1 MLKGLNDILILFG
14 VRVHVGAK
22 CYVPRRMGTLYLIC
36 LEFFIVASLRNI
48 NFCTFSTLFL
58 GFAFVADA
66 GSPTW
71 EMS

>member
-1 MLKGLNDILILFG
+1 MLRAPANGDS
-14 VRVHVGAK
+14 VS
-22 CYVPRRMGTLYLIC
+22 
-36 LEFFIVASLRNI
+36 EFFIVASLRNI